1 MMRSPFKSFAVGL
14 VLALVGGIWAI
25 GSYIYVV
32 FEKPIAPNP
41 EGSSIL
47 LIPRGTPYSQVKKE
61 LQELGLVNQPRLFR
75 YLSLYLNVA
84 SRIRAGEFELQ
95 HRWNTWQ
102 LLQHLTRGKSI
113 THRVTIPE
121 GWNFEEIVE
130 RLVNKDL
137 GDREVF
143 LSLFKDSD
151 LLQKTGVQEAPSL
164 EGFLFPETYFFSKI
178 DSERRILQSMIRHY
192 RNAYS
197 REFEMRAEELGMTEY
212 QILILAS
219 IIEKETGSSADRP
232 LIASVFHNRLKRR
245 MRLDSDPTVIYGME
259 DFNGNLTRKDL
270 RTPTAYNTYR
280 RYGLPP
286 TPICSPGVDS
296 IQSALYPA
304 NERFLY
310 FVARGDGT
318 SQFSRSLREH
328 NKAVNHYQK
337 NRRVR
342 KMMRQKRLKQNASS
356 TL

>member
-1 MMRSPFKSFAVGL
+1 
-14 VLALVGGIWAI
+14 
-25 GSYIYVV
+25 
-32 FEKPIAPNP
+32 
-41 EGSSIL
+41 
-47 LIPRGTPYSQVKKE
+47 
-61 LQELGLVNQPRLFR
+61 
-75 YLSLYLNVA
+75 
-84 SRIRAGEFELQ
+84 
-95 HRWNTWQ
+95 
-102 LLQHLTRGKSI
+102 
-113 THRVTIPE
+113 
-121 GWNFEEIVE
+121 
-130 RLVNKDL
+130 
-137 GDREVF
+137 
-143 LSLFKDSD
+143 
-151 LLQKTGVQEAPSL
+151 
-164 EGFLFPETYFFSKI
+164 
-178 DSERRILQSMIRHY
+178 
-192 RNAYS
+192 
-197 REFEMRAEELGMTEY
+197 
-212 QILILAS
+212 
-219 IIEKETGSSADRP
+219 
-232 LIASVFHNRLKRR
+232 

-270 RTPTAYNTYR
+270 RTPPAYNTYR